1 MRGEKLGLQG
11 WTYKD
16 EFELRRLEK
25 KHSDLEFVEAVK
37 RGRTKISSDKD
48 GRLTYE
54 ETIQL
59 GDTITPSNRLV
70 ELRAKKKEIER
81 DLSRT

>member
-16 EFELRRLEK
+16 EFELRRLER

-37 RGRTKISSDKD
+37 SGRTKMSSDKD

-59 GDTITPSNRLV
+59 GDTIAPSNRLV